1 LPQITKP
8 MKRFFFLTVLTAFL
22 VTLTP
27 SQANAQYTYYDGVG
41 MRGKVIVGG
50 NVGFGIRNY
59 NQRRWVNFEFSPQVG
74 YRIIDQLEIGTRIV
88 YHLEYAKSGIID
100 PGTGIPQPV
109 ERYSC
114 NYLGISP
121 YINFEFWRGFYL
133 QAEYE
138 GVYGFAKKTSGGE
151 SIRAG
156 RWYNNLS
163 AGVGYRYYIG
173 NFGFVYI
180 IGSYNVFDLV
190 DETQHEWALSPYNSP
205 WIVRV
210 GLCVGI

>member
-1 LPQITKP
+1 

-27 SQANAQYTYYDGVG
+27 NQANAQYTYYDGVG
-41 MRGKVIVGG
+41 MKGKVIVGA
-50 NVGFGIRNY
+50 NLGFGIRNY
-59 NQRRWVNFEFSPQVG
+59 NQRRYLNFEFSPQVG
-74 YRIIDQLEIGTRIV
+74 YRIIDQLEVGTRLV
-88 YHLEYAKSGIID
+88 YHFEYAKSGIID
-100 PGTGIPQPV
+100 DGTGHFQTVDKI
-109 ERYSC
+109 SH
-114 NYLGISP
+114 NFLGISP
-121 YINFEFWRGFYL
+121 YINFEFWRGFYI

-138 GVYGFAKKTSGGE
+138 GVYCFTKKTSVEGTE
-151 SIRAG
+151 RAG

-173 NFGFVYI
+173 DAGFVYI

-210 GLCVGI
+210 GFCWGI